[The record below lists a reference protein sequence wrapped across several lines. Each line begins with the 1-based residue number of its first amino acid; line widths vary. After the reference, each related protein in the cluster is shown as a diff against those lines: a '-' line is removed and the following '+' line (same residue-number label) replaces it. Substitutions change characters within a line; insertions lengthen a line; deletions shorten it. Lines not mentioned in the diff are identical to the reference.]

1 MIVIHCLGSLK
12 CAGWN
17 LVPRAAW
24 IMKIYFGVILLFSYV
39 HWMFRGACLP
49 SLSGLGFRAHSS
61 MSCAWLVMLALDPLL
76 CVVCSEVI
84 KEQTN
89 DWWASLCA
97 WWGGQWEIWVLQTP
111 WSDSAPTEDN
121 EWPIGLGT
129 ARVPQGQHCETILVL
144 TTQLPLLSPFL
155 HRLLCVSFLLL
166 NPGQKGVVQNY
177 FRLWYSN
184 NSTLPRR
191 AVWTGDPVTK

>member
-1 MIVIHCLGSLK
+1 MSGIIEMRWVESGPQSCLNNENLFWCNFIVFLCSL
-12 CAGWN
+12 N
-17 LVPRAAW
+17 VQR
-24 IMKIYFGVILLFSYV
+24 S
-39 HWMFRGACLP
+39 LP
-49 SLSGLGFRAHSS
+49 SLSLWAGLQGSQQPGS

-97 WWGGQWEIWVLQTP
+97 WWGGQWEIWVLRTP

-155 HRLLCVSFLLL
+155 HRLLFVSFLLL